1 MKYQII
7 LYQENISSSKD
18 NISLLAKLFLIFNL
32 KKISIFFFFW
42 NYQIKKKYRSNHDY
56 RNILGMKIRE

>member
-18 NISLLAKLFLIFNL
+18 NIYLAKLFLIFNL
-32 KKISIFFFFW
+32 KKIFLYFSL
-42 NYQIKKKYRSNHDY
+42 N
-56 RNILGMKIRE
+56 

>member
-18 NISLLAKLFLIFNL
+18 NIYFLAKLFLIFYL
-32 KKISIFFFFW
+32 KKNIFIFSF
-42 NYQIKKKYRSNHDY
+42 
-56 RNILGMKIRE
+56 